1 MISFIIIN
9 NRLLLLQKSI
19 PVFTRSLRLLILN
32 FNILFQHIIKVDNKL
47 SLELSHFNSQN
58 FSWFIHFYLQLL
70 QLILQIMNIS
80 LCVSR
85 WAIIQLFN
93 LNIRIQV
100 SIMDCTHTFS
110 GFFKHF
116 LLDQLLM
123 RDLRLLI
130 NAGCHLSFFQLF

>member
-58 FSWFIHFYLQLL
+58 FSRIIHFYLQLL
-70 QLILQIMNIS
+70 QLVLQIMNIS

-100 SIMDCTHTFS
+100 SIMDCPHTFS

-123 RDLRLLI
+123 RNLRLLI